1 MEFQQLEMFAAIVE
15 EASIQRA
22 SERVFRTGPALSI
35 ALKKLEEEIG
45 SPLFNKS
52 YRNKYQLTP
61 AGSLLYSYAT
71 RILGLRGEVVSELQ
85 DLAKCK
91 TGVVKIGANE
101 STSLYL
107 LPKLAHAFQEQHP
120 GLKIEATCDNSEA
133 IITSLK
139 DCRLD
144 LALVAL
150 YSDEPMLAKHLIMRD
165 EIVLITSPDHRLSH
179 LPAISIKDIREEVL
193 IAESGKSSLREEVAQ
208 AFRSAGAEF
217 DPAVTNVTLE
227 GIKRMVTEGVGI
239 GFVPSVCIHEEERRR
254 EIAVIRVEGI
264 SRQRELRLVHRK
276 NESLSPAAHAFLK
289 VSLEC
294 AREWAKSMR
303 DNTASQRVND
313 NGPRLS
319 PARASWS
326 RSCC

>member
-15 EASIQRA
+15 EGSMRRA
-22 SERVFRTGPALSI
+22 SERVFRTGPAVSI
-35 ALKKLEEEIG
+35 ALKKLEEEVG
-45 SPLFNKS
+45 SALFNKS
-52 YRNKYQLTP
+52 DRNNYTLTS

-71 RILGLRGEVVSELQ
+71 RILSLRGEAVSGLR

-91 TGVVKIGANE
+91 TGVVRIGANE

-120 GLKIEATCDNSEA
+120 GLKIEATCDNSES
-133 IITSLK
+133 IIAALK

-144 LALVAL
+144 LAIVAL
-150 YSDEPMLAKHLIMRD
+150 SSDEPALSKHLIMRD
-165 EIVLITSPDHRLSH
+165 EIVLVTSPNHRLSQ
-179 LPAISIKDIREEVL
+179 LPTVSIKDVREEVL

-254 EIAVIRVEGI
+254 ELAVIRVEGI

-289 VSLEC
+289 VSLQC

-303 DNTASQRVND
+303 DNTAS
-313 NGPRLS
+313 PH
-319 PARASWS
+319 ASTNATRHS
-326 RSCC
+326 SEAVLRRSYC